1 MFGLQKQNHEHV
13 QVFCPFWWKLPEKIR
28 LQNKKNTNEFLY
40 LIFVQHFCA
49 KIRVNLHKSSVSSP
63 SIASFPFLGSIT
75 YVEIHWSFHQPVE
88 RSIFSSLSEAAV
100 SRGRSE
106 VRGSKS
112 KQEATMIFFCNSSSS
127 EVHAVVTL
135 TPV

>member
-63 SIASFPFLGSIT
+63 SIVSLFGVNNLCGNSLEFPSACGT
-75 YVEIHWSFHQPVE
+75 FHLQQPE
-88 RSIFSSLSEAAV
+88 RG
-100 SRGRSE
+100 GRQQGK
-106 VRGSKS
+106 VRGQRSGAANLS
-112 KQEATMIFFCNSSSS
+112 RKQ
-127 EVHAVVTL
+127 
-135 TPV
+135 P